1 MMIIDKT
8 DFNNLEARYRA
19 TLINS
24 LGGVKQA
31 VLIGTVSS
39 EGQINLAIFNSL
51 IHIGANPPFWGFIAR
66 PDVGH
71 RHTLHNILNTGN
83 YTINFPSAD
92 DYVKAHQTSAKY
104 EPTQSEFDACG
115 FTAVY
120 EPGCVAP
127 FVQEAPVK
135 IAMKLVQKMDIELN
149 GTSLVIGSIEQIIL
163 DESFISADGFVALD
177 KANTLACAGLDAYY
191 TTELKERLSYAKRDK
206 WPVAL

>member
-8 DFNNLEARYRA
+8 DLNNFEARYRA

-31 VLIGTVSS
+31 VLIGTVSE
-39 EGQINLAIFNSL
+39 EGQTNLAIFNSL
-51 IHIGANPPFWGFIAR
+51 IHIGANPPLWGFIAR

-71 RHTLHNILNTGN
+71 RHTLHNILNTGS

-120 EPGCVAP
+120 EPGCAAP
-127 FVQEAPVK
+127 FVHEAPVK

-149 GTSLVIGSIEQIIL
+149 GTSLIIGSIEQIIL
-163 DESFISADGFVALD
+163 DESLISTDGFVALHE
-177 KANTLACAGLDAYY
+177 ANTLACAGLDAYY
-191 TTELKERLSYAKRDK
+191 TTELKERLSYAKKDK
-206 WPVAL
+206 WPAVL